1 MSTDPETLPPV
12 PAEYGTLD
20 GDGPGTGGIPRQS
33 RRRIRSMG
41 RDRTDSMAGDDPESM
56 GGDSS
61 VRGDV
66 VGPGPATDPEFHSNG
81 GAPDPKSTAA
91 AAPVVEGRG
100 LPEAPI
106 LPAGYAVPGGPGF
119 SAPDRTGPFGPPV
132 VPPGR
137 RSLRDRIEDRR
148 EARAAEIPD
157 GSEQYVPR
165 RFGRDKVR
173 VVRGRRS
180 RRIVRRIDTWTVL
193 KVSLV
198 FYLCALIVVLISG
211 VVLWNVSQAFNF
223 THDIEK
229 SVKTLFGY
237 NTFTLHPKPMFE
249 YTALAGAILAVVGT
263 LFNLL
268 VALVYNLISDVVGG
282 IQIIVVTEDI

>member
-1 MSTDPETLPPV
+1 V
-12 PAEYGTLD
+12 P
-20 GDGPGTGGIPRQS
+20 S
-33 RRRIRSMG
+33 
-41 RDRTDSMAGDDPESM
+41 
-56 GGDSS
+56 
-61 VRGDV
+61 
-66 VGPGPATDPEFHSNG
+66 
-81 GAPDPKSTAA
+81 
-91 AAPVVEGRG
+91 
-100 LPEAPI
+100 
-106 LPAGYAVPGGPGF
+106 
-119 SAPDRTGPFGPPV
+119 
-132 VPPGR
+132 GR
-137 RSLRDRIEDRR
+137 RSLRDLIEDRR

-157 GSEQYVPR
+157 GSEQYVAR

-223 THDIEK
+223 SHDIEK

-249 YTALAGAILAVVGT
+249 YTALAGAVLTVVGT

-282 IQIIVVTEDI
+282 IQIIVVTEDV